1 MMGLKMAE
9 RFIERLC
16 DLIQSPRA
24 LQAWEQDEILTAFED
39 TMAVAYAG
47 WHDPVVQAA
56 LKVYR
61 GTVAPLIDGTFANS
75 IESAALIHATA
86 GHALDYDDVQLAT
99 VSHPSVPIVPA
110 LLAVAKGR
118 PELTARM
125 QPAFA
130 IGLTVNIA
138 LGTVMG
144 FSHYDKGWHAT
155 STLGPLATAA
165 AVAHLLSLDRA
176 QIKNA
181 MAIAAAQAGGMQ
193 RNFGSDAKPLQAGLA
208 SAAGVRAALLAQ
220 AGLTG
225 DADIF
230 GPRGYFH
237 LYAGSEPGEDAASV
251 SLEIDLRTLSRK
263 LFPCCY
269 MNHRL
274 ISAGF
279 EARDKLPGHVLPD
292 DATIRV
298 KAPYGSLVPLRVDD
312 PKTGLEAK
320 FCGPYSIAAALSQGA
335 VTLADFDDPAVSRPD
350 IRALMGRIDLSEE
363 DRTTEDGM
371 VGLDHGSVKL
381 WIESDGK
388 QIVDVEVVS
397 YPGSPRRPA
406 TTSEMDVKIDDC
418 LGIYRRRTNRGP
430 TMSEFRAELRS
441 AIGADS

>member
-110 LLAVAKGR
+110 LLAVANGR

-181 MAIAAAQAGGMQ
+181 MAIAAAQAGGIAFDTPP
-193 RNFGSDAKPLQAGLA
+193 RAPSPPTPLGSRQA
-208 SAAGVRAALLAQ
+208 
-220 AGLTG
+220 
-225 DADIF
+225 
-230 GPRGYFH
+230 
-237 LYAGSEPGEDAASV
+237 
-251 SLEIDLRTLSRK
+251 
-263 LFPCCY
+263 
-269 MNHRL
+269 
-274 ISAGF
+274 
-279 EARDKLPGHVLPD
+279 
-292 DATIRV
+292 
-298 KAPYGSLVPLRVDD
+298 
-312 PKTGLEAK
+312 
-320 FCGPYSIAAALSQGA
+320 
-335 VTLADFDDPAVSRPD
+335 RP
-350 IRALMGRIDLSEE
+350 
-363 DRTTEDGM
+363 T
-371 VGLDHGSVKL
+371 
-381 WIESDGK
+381 
-388 QIVDVEVVS
+388 
-397 YPGSPRRPA
+397 
-406 TTSEMDVKIDDC
+406 
-418 LGIYRRRTNRGP
+418 
-430 TMSEFRAELRS
+430 
-441 AIGADS
+441 